1 MNIVMQKNRI
11 EIAGYLAA
19 KPTVRYLPS
28 GTPVANARI
37 GESYTYKDADS
48 KPQKHTNWHSL
59 SFYGDLSSV
68 AVTFD
73 KGDNIFAEGSIEQRQ
88 FTPKK
93 DGVQRTVQEII
104 VRACH
109 LIAPMRGAAD
119 KTAEI
124 NGNASVAEE
133 LPVSESELGVA
144 NHDHWP
150 VG

>member
-1 MNIVMQKNRI
+1 MNLSMQKNRI
-11 EIAGYLAA
+11 EVAGYLAA
-19 KPTVRYLPS
+19 RPTLRYLPS
-28 GTPVANARI
+28 GTPVANGRL
-37 GESYTYKDADS
+37 GESYTYKDS
-48 KPQKHTNWHSL
+48 EGKPQKHTNWHSL
-59 SFYGDLSSV
+59 SFYGDLSTV
-68 AVTFD
+68 AMTFD

-109 LIAPMRGAAD
+109 LIAPIRGAAA
-119 KTAEI
+119 KTAAM
-124 NGNASVAEE
+124 NGSGLTAEDA
-133 LPVSESELGVA
+133 PISESELEVA